1 MLLGLASRGVAFE
14 FVAMLAA
21 IGMVSIATP
30 FLNVQRWFAWP
41 NIILTA
47 PVPVALAG
55 ISILLLR
62 SLTKKY
68 DYQPFF
74 LSLTLFALSYAG
86 LGISIYPYI
95 VPQSLTIWQ
104 AASPEKSQLFMV
116 AWRRRADTSDS
127 RLHGWAYWVF
137 HGKVNAASGFH

>member
-104 AASPEKSQLFMV
+104 AALPVEKSV
-116 AWRRRADTSDS
+116 V
-127 RLHGWAYWVF
+127 HGCMA
-137 HGKVNAASGFH
+137 